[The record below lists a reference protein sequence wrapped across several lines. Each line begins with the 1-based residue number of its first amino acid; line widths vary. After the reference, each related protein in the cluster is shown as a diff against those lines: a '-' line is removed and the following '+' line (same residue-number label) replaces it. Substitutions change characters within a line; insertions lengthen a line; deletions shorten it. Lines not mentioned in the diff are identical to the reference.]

1 MASNV
6 SKCAQTFSISVMTY
20 VKTKELQLQCHCI
33 ALNTVKKKEKK
44 NLDLWHLMS
53 PNMLNYSVLVL
64 LVLQKKAIKTIGIY
78 GI

>member
-33 ALNTVKKKEKK
+33 ALNSVKNNVFEVYIGQREC
-44 NLDLWHLMS
+44 
-53 PNMLNYSVLVL
+53 P
-64 LVLQKKAIKTIGIY
+64 KKAR
-78 GI
+78 